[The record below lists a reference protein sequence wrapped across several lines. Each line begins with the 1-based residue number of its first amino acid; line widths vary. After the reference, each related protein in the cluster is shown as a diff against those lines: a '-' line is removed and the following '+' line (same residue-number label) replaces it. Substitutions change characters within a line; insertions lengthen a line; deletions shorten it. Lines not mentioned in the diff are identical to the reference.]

1 MWLFY
6 NWSKTALQCC
16 IGNCHYFWEKK
27 KLIFLEAKREAVLP
41 GILSLPAMMLTMNRL
56 VSVCVKVQDESSY
69 SFTQQMFDNRV
80 YFLGCSKRRARKL
93 SWRAGLALGTILE
106 KELATGYTRERERR
120 AQRGLKVRISGLDG
134 KSLASCYSKYG
145 SRISLIRITR
155 DLLLKRPYLQ
165 PHP

>member
-1 MWLFY
+1 MWLFC

-106 KELATGYTRERERR
+106 KELATGYTREREASSAWLEGQNLR
-120 AQRGLKVRISGLDG
+120 AWWEITGLVLLKVWFKD
-134 KSLASCYSKYG
+134 
-145 SRISLIRITR
+145 
-155 DLLLKRPYLQ
+155 Q
-165 PHP
+165 PHQNY